1 MLCAFSIPMITSLQH
16 AKVKY
21 VRSLS
26 DRKQR
31 IAAGRLAIEGARLI
45 DDALAANCQPEWV
58 ICAPRLPPRAQE
70 TLQRL
75 KARHVEVIDV
85 SDAVLKAC
93 SETEM
98 PQGLIAVIAQPQ
110 LAWPRA
116 PHLIVIADRL
126 RDPGNLGTLL
136 RSSAAAG
143 VSGVLLAPETV
154 EAFNP
159 KVVRGAMGAHFRLPI
174 LEADWAAIADRVRGL
189 NVYVAEADG
198 ARSYTTIDWTCPAAL
213 IVGGEAE
220 GTSAA
225 AARLGVTTVRIS
237 IPLAREVESLN
248 AAVAASVI
256 LFEAKRQRERE

>member
-1 MLCAFSIPMITSLQH
+1 MITSVH
-16 AKVKY
+16 HDKVKY
-21 VRSLS
+21 LRSLS

-31 IAAGRLAIEGARLI
+31 QSEGRFVLEGARLI
-45 DDALAANCQPEWV
+45 DDALAAHCQPDW
-58 ICAPRLPPRAQE
+58 IFCAQRLLPRANE
-70 TLQRL
+70 TVQRL
-75 KARHVEVIDV
+75 RARNIEVIDV

-93 SETEM
+93 SETETS
-98 PQGLIAVIAQPQ
+98 QGLIGVIQQPQ
-110 LAWPRA
+110 WPWPSDPR
-116 PHLIVIADRL
+116 LIVIADRL

-154 EAFNP
+154 DAFNS

-174 LEADWAAIADRVRGL
+174 LAADWAAITDRVRGL
-189 NVYVAEADG
+189 NVYVAEADE
-198 ARSYTTIDWTCPAAL
+198 ARPYTAIDWTCPSAL

-225 AARLGVTTVRIS
+225 AAKLATARIS

-248 AAVAASVI
+248 AGVAASVI
-256 LFEAKRQRERE
+256 MFEAKRQREQKT

>member
-1 MLCAFSIPMITSLQH
+1 MITSVH
-16 AKVKY
+16 HDKVKY
-21 VRSLS
+21 LRSLS

-31 IAAGRLAIEGARLI
+31 SAEGRIAIEGARLI
-45 DDALAANCQPEWV
+45 DDALAANFTPDWV
-58 ICAPRLPPRAQE
+58 FCAPRLLPRAQE
-70 TLQRL
+70 TLRRL
-75 KARHVEVIDV
+75 QARHIEVFEV

-93 SETEM
+93 SETET
-98 PQGLIAVIAQPQ
+98 PQGLIGVIKQPQ
-110 LAWPRA
+110 LLWPRQ

-154 EAFNP
+154 DAFNP

-174 LEADWAAIADRVRGL
+174 VAADWAAIADRVQGMD
-189 NVYVAEADG
+189 VYVAEADES
-198 ARSYTTIDWTCPAAL
+198 RSYTSIDWTRPSAL
-213 IVGGEAE
+213 IVGGESE
-220 GTSAA
+220 GTSDTAA
-225 AARLGVTTVRIS
+225 KLATMRIS

-256 LFEAKRQRERE
+256 LFEAKRQYSV

>member
-1 MLCAFSIPMITSLQH
+1 MITSVH
-16 AKVKY
+16 HDKVKY
-21 VRSLS
+21 LRSLS

-31 IAAGRLAIEGARLI
+31 LAEGRFVIEGARLI
-45 DDALAANCQPEWV
+45 DDALAAHCQPDW
-58 ICAPRLPPRAQE
+58 IFCAQRLLPRANE
-70 TLQRL
+70 TVQRL
-75 KARHVEVIDV
+75 RARNIEVIDV

-93 SETEM
+93 SETETS
-98 PQGLIAVIAQPQ
+98 QGLIGVIKQPQ
-110 LAWPRA
+110 LLWPSEPR
-116 PHLIVIADRL
+116 LIVIADRL

-154 EAFNP
+154 DAFNS

-174 LEADWAAIADRVRGL
+174 LAADWAAITDRVRGL

-198 ARSYTTIDWTCPAAL
+198 ARPYTSIDWTHPSAL

-220 GTSAA
+220 GTSEAA
-225 AARLGVTTVRIS
+225 TKLSTARIS

-248 AAVAASVI
+248 AGVAASVI
-256 LFEAKRQRERE
+256 VFEAKRQREA

>member
-1 MLCAFSIPMITSLQH
+1 MITSLQH
-16 AKVKY
+16 ATVKY

-31 IAAGRLAIEGARLI
+31 IATGRCAIEGARLI
-45 DDALAANCQPEWV
+45 DDALAANITPEWV
-58 ICAPRLPPRAQE
+58 ICAPRLLPRATA
-70 TLQRL
+70 TLRCLQ
-75 KARHVEVIDV
+75 ARHIEVIDV
-85 SDAVLKAC
+85 SAAVLKVC
-93 SETEM
+93 SETET
-98 PQGLIAVIAQPQ
+98 PQGLIAVIKQPQ
-110 LAWPRA
+110 LDWPRA
-116 PHLIVIADRL
+116 PHLIVIADGL

-174 LEADWAAIADRVRGL
+174 LAAEWAAIADRVRGL
-189 NVYVAEADG
+189 NVYLAEADD
-198 ARSYTTIDWTCPAAL
+198 ARAYTAIDWTPPAAL

-225 AARLGVTTVRIS
+225 AAKLAAARIS
-237 IPLAREVESLN
+237 IPLARGVESLN

-256 LFEAKRQRERE
+256 LFEAKRQRELKT